1 MSAHVRIGKDIDHA
15 ASVLRAGGLV
25 AMPTETVY
33 GLAADATNPRAVA
46 SVFAAKNRP
55 SFDPLIV
62 HLASQSQVNE
72 YAVEFPEEAVRLAMK
87 FWPGPLTLVLPR
99 RPCISDLVTSGL
111 QGVGLRV
118 PAHPMAL
125 ELLRVSGLPLA
136 APSANPFGGI
146 SPTTADH
153 VAAGL
158 GHVVDYIL
166 DGGPCAVGV
175 ESTVV
180 SFMEDRPLVLRPGGL
195 SIEQISDVIGPIARA
210 AADPAKDDA
219 AQPAPGML
227 SRHYAPTIPMRLI
240 ETDQTAAPIPGLRCG
255 LLTWGHL
262 DRVSA
267 GFERVVNLSVTS
279 DLSACAAGFFAALR
293 DFDSSGLECIIARK
307 FPEQGLGV
315 ALNDR
320 LCRGAS

>member
-1 MSAHVRIGKDIDHA
+1 MAAHIRVGKDIDHA

-33 GLAADATNPRAVA
+33 GLAADATNPHAVA

-62 HLASQSQVNE
+62 HLASQSQVQD
-72 YAVEFPEEAVRLAMK
+72 YALEFPEDAVRLAEK

-99 RPCISDLVTSGL
+99 RVCISDLVTSGL
-111 QGVGLRV
+111 PGVGLRV

-125 ELLRVSGLPLA
+125 ELLRVCGLPLA

-146 SPTTADH
+146 SPTTAEH
-153 VAAGL
+153 VASGL

-180 SFMEDRPLVLRPGGL
+180 SFMESRPLVLRPGGL
-195 SIEQISDVIGPIARA
+195 SIEQISSIIGPVSRA
-210 AADPAKDDA
+210 VADPTRDDA
-219 AQPAPGML
+219 AQPSPGML

-240 ETDQTAAPIPGLRCG
+240 EPEGAAVPVAGSRCG
-255 LLTWGHL
+255 LLTWGHH
-262 DRVSA
+262 DQGAS
-267 GFERVVNLSVTS
+267 GFERVINLSATS

-293 DFDSSGLECIIARK
+293 TFDSSGLDCIFARR
-307 FPEQGLGV
+307 FPESGLGV

-320 LCRGAS
+320 LRRGAS